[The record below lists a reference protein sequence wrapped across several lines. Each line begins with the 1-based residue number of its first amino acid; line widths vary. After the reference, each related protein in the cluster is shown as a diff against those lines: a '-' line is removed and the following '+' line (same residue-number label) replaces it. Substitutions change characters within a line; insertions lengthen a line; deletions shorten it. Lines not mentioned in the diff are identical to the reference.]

1 MTWKTGTYGD
11 PWILPFLHPQQASS
25 RHLTTRIN
33 RAFPWASESHTLA
46 EYGQWDYSI
55 HKSWPMGLQHTS
67 PGEFDETCPQES
79 CSLPPAS
86 PFLTNLSEMYR
97 CDLGARSHP
106 GPLVTQGWKWHQWV
120 RKPNKPVLTPEG
132 FSLLGLPQGTQM
144 WTRTHARTPHVGYP
158 DKTVFSSYLKV
169 IPNKESW
176 TKSLWKVFFFLS
188 FWVLDGMG
196 VGVCALPKEW
206 LVTL

>member
-1 MTWKTGTYGD
+1 
-11 PWILPFLHPQQASS
+11 
-25 RHLTTRIN
+25 
-33 RAFPWASESHTLA
+33 
-46 EYGQWDYSI
+46 
-55 HKSWPMGLQHTS
+55 MGLQPTQVLANGITAHEPWRIWWDLS
-67 PGEFDETCPQES
+67 PGELLFA
-79 CSLPPAS
+79 PAS

-97 CDLGARSHP
+97 CDFGARSHP
-106 GPLVTQGWKWHQWV
+106 GPLVTQGWTWHQWV

-144 WTRTHARTPHVGYP
+144 WTRTHARPPHVGYP

-176 TKSLWKVFFFLS
+176 TKSLWKFFFFP

-206 LVTL
+206 LVTLQAV